1 MTDPSDSI
9 PKKRGMKSKNLEP
22 IPIKK
27 IKESD
32 GTPKQYEICYF
43 N

>member
-1 MTDPSDSI
+1 MTDPSDCI
-9 PKKRGMKSKNLEP
+9 LKKREMKSKNAEP

-32 GTPKQYEICYF
+32 GTSKKY
-43 N
+43 